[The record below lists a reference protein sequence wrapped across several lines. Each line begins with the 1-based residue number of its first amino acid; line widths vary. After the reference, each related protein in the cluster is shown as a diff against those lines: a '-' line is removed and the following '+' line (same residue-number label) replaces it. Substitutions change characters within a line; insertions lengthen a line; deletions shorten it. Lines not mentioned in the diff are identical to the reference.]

1 MGTVHLEPTNKN
13 LRIAIISLTP
23 TISHNRNKAVTNIGT
38 IINKIEYRSENDTK
52 FKLYD

>member
-13 LRIAIISLTP
+13 LRIAIISVAP
-23 TISHNRNKAVTNIGT
+23 TISHNRNKAVANIRS
-38 IINKIEYRSENDTK
+38 IIDKIKYESENDPQ